1 METLDLEL
9 LRTFIAVVDHHGF
22 AQAGAQLARTQSS
35 VTQQMQRLE
44 QQVGVTLFEK
54 RGRQKQLTEA
64 GQQLL
69 RHARQMLTLNDE
81 ALNSLREN
89 SLSGVLRIG
98 SPHDIADTILPPIL
112 SHIARSAP
120 RLRLEIDVGR
130 SPFLMDDLHRGKVD
144 MVISTR
150 QAPNLEGFPLRTS
163 PVWWICSAQYVHT
176 PGEPLPLILV
186 DEPSIYRR
194 YALEALEQANI
205 PWRQAYLASNLIGI
219 KAAIRAGLGVTPRS
233 MEMLGPDMRVLGEN
247 DGLPR
252 LPDVTYYLWIRANTV
267 NPLVRRAY
275 ELIKSSQGSPTAAS
289 LHSSA
294 TTGDQQNPR
303 PVS

>member
-1 METLDLEL
+1 MPTSPTLDLEL
-9 LRTFIAVVDHHGF
+9 LRTFIAVVDHHSF
-22 AQAGAQLARTQSS
+22 AEAGAQLARTQSS
-35 VTQQMQRLE
+35 VTQHMQRLE
-44 QQVGVTLFEK
+44 QQVGVSLFEK
-54 RGRQKQLTEA
+54 RGRQKQLTEP
-64 GQQLL
+64 GLQLL
-69 RHARQMLTLNDE
+69 RHARQMLSLNDE
-81 ALNSLREN
+81 ALNSLRES

-150 QAPNLEGFPLRTS
+150 QDPSLEGFALRTS
-163 PVWWICSAQYVHT
+163 PVWWICSAQYIHN

-194 YALEALEQANI
+194 YALEALERANI
-205 PWRQAYLASNLIGI
+205 SWRQAYLASNLIGI
-219 KAAIRAGLGVTPRS
+219 KAATRAGLGVTPRS

-252 LPDVTYYLWIRANTV
+252 MPDVTYYLWIRPNTAN
-267 NPLVRRAY
+267 LIARKAYDLIRA
-275 ELIKSSQGSPTAAS
+275 SQGLSFS
-289 LHSSA
+289 
-294 TTGDQQNPR
+294 
-303 PVS
+303 

>member
-1 METLDLEL
+1 MSTLPTLDLEL
-9 LRTFIAVVDHHGF
+9 LRTFIAVVDHHSF
-22 AQAGAQLARTQSS
+22 AEAGTHLNRTQSS
-35 VTQQMQRLE
+35 VTQHMQRLE
-44 QQVGVTLFEK
+44 QQVGVNLFEK
-54 RGRQKQLTEA
+54 HGRQKRLTEA
-64 GQQLL
+64 GLQLL
-69 RHARQMLTLNDE
+69 RHARQMLSMNDE
-81 ALNSLREN
+81 ALSSLREN

-130 SPFLMDDLHRGKVD
+130 SPFLMEDLHRGKVD

-150 QAPNLEGFPLRTS
+150 EDPNLEGFALRTS
-163 PVWWICSAQYVHT
+163 PVWWICSAQYLHN
-176 PGEPLPLILV
+176 PSEPLPLILV

-194 YALEALEQANI
+194 YALEALERANI

-219 KAAIRAGLGVTPRS
+219 KAATRAGLGVTARS
-233 MEMLGPDMRVLGEN
+233 MEMLGPDMRVLGET

-252 LPDVTYYLWIRANTV
+252 LPDVTYHLWIRPNTV

-275 ELIKSSQGSPTAAS
+275 QLIRSRQG
-289 LHSSA
+289 L
-294 TTGDQQNPR
+294 
-303 PVS
+303 

>member
-1 METLDLEL
+1 MAMSTSSTLDLEL
-9 LRTFIAVVDHHGF
+9 LRTFLAVVDHHSF
-22 AQAGAQLARTQSS
+22 AEAGAQLARTQSS
-35 VTQQMQRLE
+35 VTQHMQRLE
-44 QQVGVTLFEK
+44 QLVGVSLFEK

-64 GQQLL
+64 GLQLL
-69 RHARQMLTLNDE
+69 RNARQMLLLNDE
-81 ALNSLREN
+81 ALNGLRE
-89 SLSGVLRIG
+89 STLSGVLRIG

-130 SPFLMDDLHRGKVD
+130 SPFLMEDLHRGKID

-150 QAPNLEGFPLRTS
+150 QDASLEGFALRTS
-163 PVWWICSAQYVHT
+163 PVWWICSAQYIHN

-194 YALEALEQANI
+194 YALEALERANI

-219 KAAIRAGLGVTPRS
+219 KAATRAGLGVTARS
-233 MEMLGPDMRVLGEN
+233 MEMLGPDMRVLGET

-252 LPDVTYYLWIRANTV
+252 LPDVTYHLWIRPNTV
-267 NPLVRRAY
+267 NPMVRRAY
-275 ELIKSSQGSPTAAS
+275 ELIRSRQGA
-289 LHSSA
+289 
-294 TTGDQQNPR
+294 
-303 PVS
+303 

>member
-1 METLDLEL
+1 MSTLDLEL

-22 AQAGAQLARTQSS
+22 AQAGTQLARTQSS

-44 QQVGVTLFEK
+44 QQVGVGLFEK
-54 RGRQKQLTEA
+54 RGRQKTLTEA

-69 RHARQMLTLNDE
+69 RHARQMLALNDDV
-81 ALNSLREN
+81 LSSLRES

-150 QAPNLEGFPLRTS
+150 QGPNLEGFPLRTS
-163 PVWWICSAQYVHT
+163 PVWWICSAQYAHN

-194 YALEALEQANI
+194 YALETLEQANI
-205 PWRQAYLASNLIGI
+205 AWRQAYLASNLIGI

-275 ELIKSSQGSPTAAS
+275 ELIKSNRG
-289 LHSSA
+289 L
-294 TTGDQQNPR
+294 
-303 PVS
+303 

>member
-1 METLDLEL
+1 MPTLDLEL
-9 LRTFIAVVDHHGF
+9 LRTFVMVADHHSF
-22 AQAGAQLARTQSS
+22 AEAGARLARTQSS
-35 VTQQMQRLE
+35 VTQHMQRLE
-44 QQVGVTLFEK
+44 QQVGVNLFEK

-64 GQQLL
+64 GRQLL
-69 RHARQMLTLNDE
+69 RHARQMLSLNDD
-81 ALNSLREN
+81 ALSSLHES

-112 SHIARSAP
+112 GHIARSAP

-144 MVISTR
+144 MIISTR
-150 QAPNLEGFPLRTS
+150 QDPSLEGFALRTS
-163 PVWWICSAQYVHT
+163 PVWWICSAQYIHN
-176 PGEPLPLILV
+176 PSEPLPLILV

-194 YALEALEQANI
+194 YALEALERANI

-219 KAAIRAGLGVTPRS
+219 KAAARAGLGVTPRS

-252 LPDVTYYLWIRANTV
+252 LPDVTYHLWIRPNTV

-275 ELIKSSQGSPTAAS
+275 ELIRNNHG
-289 LHSSA
+289 H
-294 TTGDQQNPR
+294 
-303 PVS
+303 

>member
-1 METLDLEL
+1 MTILDLEL
-9 LRTFIAVVDHHGF
+9 LRTFIAVVDHHSF
-22 AQAGAQLARTQSS
+22 AEAGVQLARTQSS
-35 VTQQMQRLE
+35 VTQHMQRLE
-44 QQVGVTLFEK
+44 QQVGVNLFEK

-64 GQQLL
+64 GQQSL
-69 RHARQMLTLNDE
+69 RHARQMLSLNDD
-81 ALNSLREN
+81 ALNSLRES

-130 SPFLMDDLHRGKVD
+130 SPFLMDDLQRGKID

-150 QAPNLEGFPLRTS
+150 EAPNLEGFALRTS
-163 PVWWICSAQYVHT
+163 PVWWICSAQFIHN
-176 PGEPLPLILV
+176 PGETLPLILV

-194 YALEALEQANI
+194 YALEALERANI

-219 KAAIRAGLGVTPRS
+219 KAATRAGLGVTARS
-233 MEMLGPDMRVLGEN
+233 MEMLGPDMRVLGES

-252 LPDVTYYLWIRANTV
+252 LPDVTYYLWIRSNTI

-275 ELIKSSQGSPTAAS
+275 ELIRSSRG
-289 LHSSA
+289 H
-294 TTGDQQNPR
+294 
-303 PVS
+303 

>member
-1 METLDLEL
+1 MAMSTSSTLDLEL
-9 LRTFIAVVDHHGF
+9 LRTFIAVVDHHSF
-22 AQAGAQLARTQSS
+22 AEAGAQLARTQSS
-35 VTQQMQRLE
+35 VTQHMQRLE
-44 QQVGVTLFEK
+44 QLVGVSLFEK

-64 GQQLL
+64 GLQLL
-69 RHARQMLTLNDE
+69 RNARQMLLLNDE
-81 ALNSLREN
+81 ALNGLRE
-89 SLSGVLRIG
+89 STLSGVLRIG
-98 SPHDIADTILPPIL
+98 SPHDIADTILPPML

-130 SPFLMDDLHRGKVD
+130 SPFLMEDLHRGKID

-150 QAPNLEGFPLRTS
+150 QDTSLEGFALRTS
-163 PVWWICSAQYVHT
+163 PVWWICSAQYIHN

-194 YALEALEQANI
+194 YALEALERANI

-219 KAAIRAGLGVTPRS
+219 KAATRAGLGVTARS
-233 MEMLGPDMRVLGEN
+233 MEMLGPDMRVLGET

-252 LPDVTYYLWIRANTV
+252 LPDVTYHLWIRPNTV

-275 ELIKSSQGSPTAAS
+275 ELIRSRQGA
-289 LHSSA
+289 
-294 TTGDQQNPR
+294 
-303 PVS
+303 

>member
-1 METLDLEL
+1 MSHLPTLDLEL
-9 LRTFIAVVDHHGF
+9 LRTFIAVVDHHSF
-22 AQAGAQLARTQSS
+22 AEAGAQLDRTQSS
-35 VTQQMQRLE
+35 VTQHMQRLE
-44 QQVGVTLFEK
+44 QLVGVNLFEK

-64 GQQLL
+64 GLQLL
-69 RHARQMLTLNDE
+69 RHARQMLSLNDE
-81 ALNSLREN
+81 ALNSLRES

-130 SPFLMDDLHRGKVD
+130 SPFLMEDLHRGKID

-150 QAPNLEGFPLRTS
+150 EDPNLEGFALRTS
-163 PVWWICSAQYVHT
+163 PVWWICSAQYIHN

-194 YALEALEQANI
+194 YALQALERANI

-219 KAAIRAGLGVTPRS
+219 KAATRAGLGVTARS
-233 MEMLGPDMRVLGEN
+233 MEMLGPDMRVLGET

-252 LPDVTYYLWIRANTV
+252 LPDVTYHLWIRPNTV

-275 ELIKSSQGSPTAAS
+275 ELIRSSRG
-289 LHSSA
+289 L
-294 TTGDQQNPR
+294 
-303 PVS
+303 

>member
-1 METLDLEL
+1 MTILDLEL
-9 LRTFIAVVDHHGF
+9 LRTFIAVVDHHSF
-22 AQAGAQLARTQSS
+22 AEAGVQLARTQSS
-35 VTQQMQRLE
+35 VTQHMQRLE
-44 QQVGVTLFEK
+44 QQVGINLFEK

-69 RHARQMLTLNDE
+69 RHARQMLSLNDD
-81 ALNSLREN
+81 ALNSLRES

-130 SPFLMDDLHRGKVD
+130 SPFLMDDLQRGKID

-150 QAPNLEGFPLRTS
+150 EAPNLEGFALRTS
-163 PVWWICSAQYVHT
+163 PVWWICSAQFIHN
-176 PGEPLPLILV
+176 PGETLPLILV

-194 YALEALEQANI
+194 YALEALERANI

-219 KAAIRAGLGVTPRS
+219 KAATRAGLGVTARS
-233 MEMLGPDMRVLGEN
+233 MEMLGPDMRVLGES

-252 LPDVTYYLWIRANTV
+252 LPDVTYYLWIRSNTI

-275 ELIKSSQGSPTAAS
+275 ELIRSSRG
-289 LHSSA
+289 H
-294 TTGDQQNPR
+294 
-303 PVS
+303 

>member
-1 METLDLEL
+1 MSPLPTLDLEL
-9 LRTFIAVVDHHGF
+9 LRTFIAVVDHHSF
-22 AQAGAQLARTQSS
+22 AEAGAQLDRTQSS
-35 VTQQMQRLE
+35 VTQHMQRLE
-44 QQVGVTLFEK
+44 QLVGVNLFEK

-64 GQQLL
+64 GLQLL
-69 RHARQMLTLNDE
+69 RHARQMLSLNDE
-81 ALNSLREN
+81 ALNSLRES

-130 SPFLMDDLHRGKVD
+130 SPFLMEDLHRGKID

-150 QAPNLEGFPLRTS
+150 EDSNLEGFALRTS
-163 PVWWICSAQYVHT
+163 PVWWICSAQYIHN

-194 YALEALEQANI
+194 YALQALERANI

-219 KAAIRAGLGVTPRS
+219 KAATRAGLGVTARS
-233 MEMLGPDMRVLGEN
+233 MEMLGPDMRVLGET

-252 LPDVTYYLWIRANTV
+252 LPDVTYHLWIRPNTV

-275 ELIKSSQGSPTAAS
+275 ELIRSSRG
-289 LHSSA
+289 L
-294 TTGDQQNPR
+294 
-303 PVS
+303 

>member
-1 METLDLEL
+1 MSPLPTLDLEL
-9 LRTFIAVVDHHGF
+9 LRTFIAVVDHHSF
-22 AQAGAQLARTQSS
+22 AEAGAQLARTQSS
-35 VTQQMQRLE
+35 VTQHMQRLE
-44 QQVGVTLFEK
+44 QLVGVNLFEK

-64 GQQLL
+64 GLQLL
-69 RHARQMLTLNDE
+69 RHARQMLSLNDE
-81 ALNSLREN
+81 TLSSLRES

-130 SPFLMDDLHRGKVD
+130 SPFLMEDLHRGKID

-150 QAPNLEGFPLRTS
+150 EDPNLEGFALRTS
-163 PVWWICSAQYVHT
+163 PVWWICSAQYIHN

-194 YALEALEQANI
+194 YALQALERANI

-219 KAAIRAGLGVTPRS
+219 KAATRAGLGVTARS
-233 MEMLGPDMRVLGEN
+233 MEMLGPDMRVLGET

-252 LPDVTYYLWIRANTV
+252 LPDVTYHLWIRPNTV

-275 ELIKSSQGSPTAAS
+275 ELIRSSRG
-289 LHSSA
+289 L
-294 TTGDQQNPR
+294 
-303 PVS
+303 